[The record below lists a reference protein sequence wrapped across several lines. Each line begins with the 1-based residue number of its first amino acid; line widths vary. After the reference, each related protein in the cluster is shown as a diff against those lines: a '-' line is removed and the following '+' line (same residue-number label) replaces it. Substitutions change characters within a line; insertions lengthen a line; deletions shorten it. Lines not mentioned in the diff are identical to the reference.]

1 MTSSSPAPA
10 ALLLSDQILQRR
22 IDAGLAI
29 AGGGRGSLTKALLT
43 TRTTRTTTTATTAG
57 TNSNNSNN
65 SNSTAPGT
73 LLLQLEMTKLALIV
87 QRNELLL
94 QKCRRQ
100 EEVEEEDSAAAKN
113 NSTGSSSATSPPL
126 SQRLRTK
133 KQPPS
138 QSQKPPPPPDTTTT
152 TTITTN
158 SSSSTTSMQQKL
170 VTAKAVYGCWQSYEG
185 LATAIVQKHAV
196 SEAQLHHD
204 IGIIDAALVTAQEQL
219 QQAQATA
226 RTRAAQCHLLQQC
239 VQDLQQS
246 VEEEQIAKEGEP
258 DNTVEG
264 KKSSSKDTLDSD
276 GDAVMKDASAVAADA
291 DGDDEEGELY
301 GDLDS
306 LL

>member
-1 MTSSSPAPA
+1 MSSSSPAPA
-10 ALLLSDQILQRR
+10 VLLLSEQILQRR

-43 TRTTRTTTTATTAG
+43 TSS
-57 TNSNNSNN
+57 SNNNR
-65 SNSTAPGT
+65 TAPA
-73 LLLQLEMTKLALIV
+73 LLLHLEMTKLALIV
-87 QRNELLL
+87 KRNELLL

-100 EEVEEEDSAAAKN
+100 EQEQVEVEEDSAAMKN
-113 NSTGSSSATSPPL
+113 NSTGSSATSPPL

-133 KQPPS
+133 KQQPSQS

-152 TTITTN
+152 VTN

-170 VTAKAVYGCWQSYEG
+170 VTAKAVHGCWQSYEG
-185 LATAIVQKHAV
+185 LATAIVQKHVV
-196 SEAQLHHD
+196 SEAQLHQD
-204 IGIIDAALVTAQEQL
+204 IGIIDGALVSAQEQL

-246 VEEEQIAKEGEP
+246 VVEEEQTIIVKEGCSDP
-258 DNTVEG
+258 DNTAEG
-264 KKSSSKDTLDSD
+264 KKSSNSKDLLDSD
-276 GDAVMKDASAVAADA
+276 GDAVMKD